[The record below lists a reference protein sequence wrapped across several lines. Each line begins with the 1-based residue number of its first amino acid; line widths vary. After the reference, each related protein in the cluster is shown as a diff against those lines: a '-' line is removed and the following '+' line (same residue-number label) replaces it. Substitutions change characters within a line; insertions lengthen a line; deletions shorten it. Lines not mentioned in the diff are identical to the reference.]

1 VVYHIG
7 SGFMCAA
14 HFVCVKH
21 VLRAFATQLY
31 GYIFAKQKPI
41 LLEFPAS
48 INSRNE
54 RSPFAH
60 SSRPAQHPLK
70 VFALP
75 AQLTRSTHLSK
86 ALSGSDF
93 TPYAARLSSK
103 LHKRKMLSIKGDE
116 SAKCGVLTPAL
127 IFFVLSILLLMN

>member
-1 VVYHIG
+1 MVYHIG

-54 RSPFAH
+54 RSP
-60 SSRPAQHPLK
+60 
-70 VFALP
+70 
-75 AQLTRSTHLSK
+75 
-86 ALSGSDF
+86 
-93 TPYAARLSSK
+93 
-103 LHKRKMLSIKGDE
+103 I
-116 SAKCGVLTPAL
+116 AL
-127 IFFVLSILLLMN
+127 ISAGAASIEGVCSAGAANTQHTFIQSIIRLQFHPVRSEALIQTP